1 MTTVF
6 VTGGS
11 GFVGGA
17 LIRRLIADGH
27 QVHALARSERAAAK
41 VADLGATPKTG
52 DIADPGSL
60 TKAAETAELA
70 FHAAAWLDR
79 DGTWADYVKSNVDGT
94 RNVIQACRNAGVRR
108 LVHVSTEAVLMAGR
122 PLVNVDETTPIR
134 PDSRAPYPATK
145 ARAELVLRDA
155 TGIETVIVRP
165 RFIWGAGDTSVMPAL
180 IAAVRSGRFAW
191 VGGGTNLMD
200 TTHIDNTVEGLML
213 AAERGK
219 PGEVYFVTDGEPVQF
234 RAFVTELLETQGVES
249 PQRTLPY
256 WAANLIAEAGER
268 VWRVLKRPGFPPLDY
283 MSLWATAQ
291 ECTIN
296 IDKART
302 QLGYAPI
309 RTREQGFAE
318 LRRGAANRPTHGA

>member
-1 MTTVF
+1 MTTAF

-11 GFVGGA
+11 GFVGGK
-17 LIRRLIADGH
+17 LITRLVADGH
-27 QVHALARSERAAAK
+27 TVRALARSDSSAAA
-41 VADLGATPKTG
+41 VEALGATAVRG
-52 DIADPGSL
+52 DLGDVEAL
-60 TKAAETAELA
+60 TAAAQGAELA
-70 FHAAAWLDR
+70 FHSAAAVGR
-79 DGTWADYVKSNVDGT
+79 GTWAEFVRSNVDGT
-94 RNVIQACRNAGVRR
+94 RNVLDACRKAGVRR
-108 LVHVSTEAVLMAGR
+108 LVHVSTEAVLMAGQ
-122 PLVNVDETTPIR
+122 PLVNVDETTPLR

-200 TTHIDNTVEGLML
+200 TTHIDNTVEGLVL
-213 AAERGK
+213 GAERGK